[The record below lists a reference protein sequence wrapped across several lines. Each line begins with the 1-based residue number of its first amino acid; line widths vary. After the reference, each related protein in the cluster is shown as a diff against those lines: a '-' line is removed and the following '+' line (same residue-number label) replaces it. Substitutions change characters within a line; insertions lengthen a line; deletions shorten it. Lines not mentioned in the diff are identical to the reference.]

1 MTFTSREIIVWAP
14 RVTGLGL
21 ATLLSL
27 FALDAFSD
35 GRGII
40 STTVAFAM
48 GLLPALV
55 VLITVVIGWKHE
67 AVAATIFTGL
77 TIFYAASALNHP
89 SWIVII
95 AGPLALVGALFFAS
109 WRSRTRE
116 SAAADPGRRVG

>member
-21 ATLLSL
+21 ATFLSL

-55 VLITVVIGWKHE
+55 VLITVAIGWKHE
-67 AVAATIFTGL
+67 AVAATIFAGL
-77 TIFYAASALNHP
+77 TIFYAASALDHP

-109 WRSRTRE
+109 WRIRMRE
-116 SAAADPGRRVG
+116 STAADTGRGVG